1 VTSETGEEPQSTRS
15 QRRRERTRLRI
26 VEAAERLM
34 RERGVDGVTVQDITE
49 EADVGHGTFYLHFK
63 NKAEVLR
70 PVIDQLGDR
79 IHERVDRATKG
90 TTDPAVRLAAGV
102 RIALRAIAGDPLW
115 NWYVFQSGT
124 PFRRLAEGM
133 GAPPVDDV
141 NLGVAKGRFEVT
153 HLRATWSFIDGAL
166 IGVLTAWNQGAVG
179 EGAAETAA
187 ELVLR
192 TLGVPPSEASRI
204 AHEPMELP

>member
-26 VEAAERLM
+26 IEAAERLM

-90 TTDPAVRLAAGV
+90 RADPAVRLAAGV

-133 GAPPVDDV
+133 GAPPVEDV
-141 NLGVAKGRFEVT
+141 NLGVAKGRFQVT
-153 HLRATWSFIDGAL
+153 DLRATWSFIDGAL

-179 EGAAETAA
+179 EGAAETTA

>member
-1 VTSETGEEPQSTRS
+1 
-15 QRRRERTRLRI
+15 
-26 VEAAERLM
+26 M

-90 TTDPAVRLAAGV
+90 RADPAVRLAAGV

-133 GAPPVDDV
+133 GAPPVEDV
-141 NLGVAKGRFEVT
+141 NLGVAKGRFQVT
-153 HLRATWSFIDGAL
+153 DLRATWSFIDGAL

-179 EGAAETAA
+179 EGAAETTA